1 MPIPLSPASDKRF
14 RVANPRLRRR
24 TLALLLPLVL
34 GWSAVCAQTELSDLA
49 KIQASG
55 VLKVGVYKN
64 NAPFSDGPAIDMK
77 GLDIDIAKALAKQ
90 MQLKLTLLP
99 FDAGENMGDDLRN
112 MVWRGHYLGYGP
124 ADVMMHVPV
133 DKYLAQQNRQVFIFA
148 PYMRQTQVLLHD
160 TAVLPTVGSP
170 EDLKGFRLSAERGTG
185 MASVLMAHNAGM
197 LMSQVALYNTG
208 MEAAKA
214 VIEGKAAA
222 AFVMRS
228 QAESMLSQRQSQ
240 PAHWAMSPLPLYG
253 VPETGWPLGIA
264 VKADYKDLAQA
275 LQKAMQELRSS
286 GELLTIFKSHGMTL
300 TLP

>member
-1 MPIPLSPASDKRF
+1 MLIPIFPASKHF
-14 RVANPRLRRR
+14 QIANPKAQRR
-24 TLALLLPLVL
+24 TLAMLLPLVL

-64 NAPFSDGPAIDMK
+64 NAPFSEGPVADMN

-124 ADVMMHVPV
+124 ADVMIHVPV
-133 DKYLAQQNRQVFIFA
+133 DKFLMQQNRQVLIFS

-160 TAVLPTVGSP
+160 TAVLPMISGP
-170 EDLKGFRLSAERGTG
+170 EDLKGFKVAAERGTG
-185 MASVLMAHNAGM
+185 TASVLMAHNAGM
-197 LMSQVALYNTG
+197 LMSQVSLYSTG
-208 MEAAKA
+208 VEAAKA
-214 VIEGKAAA
+214 VIDGKAAA

-228 QAESMLSQRQSQ
+228 QAESILSQSQSQ
-240 PAHWAMSPLPLYG
+240 PAHWSMSPLSLYG
-253 VPETGWPLGIA
+253 VPENGWPLGIA

-275 LQKAMQELRSS
+275 MQKAMQELRGS
-286 GELLTIFKSHGMTL
+286 GELLSIFKSHGMTL
-300 TLP
+300 TSP